1 MLNKEDNFTHD
12 SKTVKF
18 LGINLTKGGDRIVHW
33 KLYDENIEEDKQVK
47 ESPCSCIGSINIIK
61 VFIISKG
68 IYRFYAIPIR
78 IPMEIFTEIEK
89 NIYHKFCMQPQ
100 ETSISQSNSEKE
112 EQNWKHQTS

>member
-1 MLNKEDNFTHD
+1 MWNLNKEDNFTHD

-18 LGINLTKGGDRIVHW
+18 LGINLTKGGDRIVYW
-33 KLYDENIEEDKQVK
+33 KLYDEKIEEDKQVK
-47 ESPCSCIGSINIIK
+47 ESPCSYIGSINIIK

-100 ETSISQSNSEKE
+100 ETSISQSNSEK
-112 EQNWKHQTS
+112 